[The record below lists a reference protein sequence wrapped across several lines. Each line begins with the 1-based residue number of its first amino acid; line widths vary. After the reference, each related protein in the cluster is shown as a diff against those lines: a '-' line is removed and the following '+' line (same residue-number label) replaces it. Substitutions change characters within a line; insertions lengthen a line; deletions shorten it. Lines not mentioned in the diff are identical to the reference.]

1 MSESKR
7 RITIMDGY
15 VETFAEG
22 FESTRGVFG
31 EHFNAT
37 GPYEVS
43 ASRDRVIVHRA
54 VIGNGVELDAL
65 IDSLRKAHASALS
78 MASGD
83 HGGYGT
89 TSRTGA
95 DTP

>member
-1 MSESKR
+1 MPESKR

-31 EHFNAT
+31 ESFNAI

-43 ASRDRVIVHRA
+43 ASRNRVVVHRA
-54 VIGNGVELDAL
+54 VIGNAAELESL
-65 IDSLRKAHASALS
+65 IDSLRKAHASATD
-78 MASGD
+78 MARSD
-83 HGGYGT
+83 RGGYGT
-89 TSRTGA
+89 ASTTGA
-95 DTP
+95 Q